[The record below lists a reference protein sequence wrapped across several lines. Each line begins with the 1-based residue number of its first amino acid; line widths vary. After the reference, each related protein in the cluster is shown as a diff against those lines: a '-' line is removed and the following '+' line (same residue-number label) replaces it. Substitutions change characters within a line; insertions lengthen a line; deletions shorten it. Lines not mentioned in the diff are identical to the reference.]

1 MSESVGRAE
10 ATGRE
15 EKNAGLK
22 NLEAKRQRRCRR
34 AGARARLVYE
44 VRGKVTAAAKKS
56 AAGACE
62 QSRLGWCL
70 HLGDG

>member
-22 NLEAKRQRRCRR
+22 KLEAKRRWQR

-56 AAGACE
+56 AVGACE